1 MSTGVWY
8 DTPSWTR
15 TVTRPIQPWTA
26 LGESQGAASG
36 RHRRALG
43 VDPPGPEIRAV
54 GGPTLPRSP
63 TPYSAVLESPT
74 AFLSPMLD

>member
-43 VDPPGPEIRAV
+43 VDPPGPEIRAL
-54 GGPTLPRSP
+54 GGPTLPRSSIP
-63 TPYSAVLESPT
+63 SVAILGPPT
-74 AFLSPMLD
+74 ACPNPVLD